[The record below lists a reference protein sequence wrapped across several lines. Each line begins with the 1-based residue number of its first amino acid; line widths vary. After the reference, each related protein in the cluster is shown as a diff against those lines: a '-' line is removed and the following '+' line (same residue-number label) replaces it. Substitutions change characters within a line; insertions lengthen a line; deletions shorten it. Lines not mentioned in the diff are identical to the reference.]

1 MSYGNRLGK
10 GDVTL
15 RSSCSSSRAMIVLT
29 VIFAVIG
36 FSGRILGIGAFALGQ
51 SSKTA
56 RPQKLSAASHLASD
70 NGDKIFATSCAGCHG
85 LDGRGSE
92 RAPSIAVGRVQ
103 RLSDVQLFGIIE
115 HGITGT
121 GMPSFHSLADSDIK
135 AVVAYLRILQGAK
148 KTISL
153 PGDPNPG
160 KVLFLGKAGCSGCH
174 MAAGQGGFIASDL
187 SAYSRTHS
195 VDETR
200 SAITNPNPLGDRLAR
215 TATVTTRDGEKCL
228 GRVRNEDNFSLQ
240 LQDLDGVFHFFA
252 KSDIQGTEYSSQSL
266 MPTNYGSTLSPDELN
281 DVISYMMTVANSS
294 ESGSPKART
303 PKEGPEEE
311 Q

>member
-1 MSYGNRLGK
+1 
-10 GDVTL
+10 
-15 RSSCSSSRAMIVLT
+15 MIVLI
-29 VIFAVIG
+29 VIFAVMG
-36 FSGRILGIGAFALGQ
+36 FSGRILGTGVFALDQ

-56 RPQKLSAASHLASD
+56 RPQKLSAASHPASGT
-70 NGDKIFATSCAGCHG
+70 GDKIFATSCAGCHG
-85 LDGRGSE
+85 LDGRGGE
-92 RAPSIAVGRVQ
+92 RAPNIAVGRVQ

-121 GMPSFHSLADSDIK
+121 GMPSFHSLSESDIK
-135 AVVAYLRILQGAK
+135 SVVSYLRTLQGAK

-153 PGDPNPG
+153 PGDPKRG
-160 KVLFLGKAGCSGCH
+160 KTLFSGKAGCSGCH

-187 SAYSRTHS
+187 SGYSRTHS

-200 SAITNPNPLGDRLAR
+200 DTITIPDPKADRLSR
-215 TATVTTRDGEKCL
+215 SATVTTRDGEKYV

-252 KSDIQGTEYSSQSL
+252 KSDIEGVDYSSQSL
-266 MPTNYGSTLSPDELN
+266 MPMNYGSILTSDELN
-281 DVISYMMTVANSS
+281 DVISYMMSVANSGES
-294 ESGSPKART
+294 ENSKART